1 MVVAGIAGVVLMVL
15 YLRTGSVLPGIAA
28 HYAINFADFL

>member
-1 MVVAGIAGVVLMVL
+1 VVLMVL